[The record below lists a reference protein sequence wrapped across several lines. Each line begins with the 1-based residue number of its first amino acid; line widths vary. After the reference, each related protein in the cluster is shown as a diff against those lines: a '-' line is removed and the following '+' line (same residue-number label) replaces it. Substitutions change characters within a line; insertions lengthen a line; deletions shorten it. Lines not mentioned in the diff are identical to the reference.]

1 MPETLTYK
9 GFNHVDLAEE
19 WGLDEQAVLCIM
31 AQWRPGVDDTGEP
44 YLRPDGTIDTERQ
57 DDDLFDYVKYFWNI
71 SFPRTRSC
79 TCSTCTP
86 PHKIL
91 CDAYYARYPLIIV
104 QASRGS
110 AKSSL
115 LTTLSLTEITTLS
128 NMVDVLGASEK
139 QSQIVI
145 DYMNTANPRTRG
157 CWWDSPRAPVGLR
170 DHKKDLIAEQTLIN
184 GGHLS
189 CLTASP
195 KTVRGRRP
203 TRLRI
208 DELDEA
214 DLALIKSAQG
224 CPQGDPINKVKKNI
238 VMASTH
244 QHLDGTMS
252 FYLKLAAEQNKK
264 VAETGKGIK
273 IPVYKYCY
281 REILVSNGGF
291 LDPVEIEEIK
301 ATMDPETFDL
311 EFENNEPS
319 ATGRIFRDHQVDHLF
334 DKTFL
339 AKSGTEEI
347 YLGDADTPIELR
359 LDEVYKEKEQ
369 VIEHGGVR
377 LIKRRQQILDHLQ
390 HFCGADFANDIDWSI
405 FTRMTINSLSEK
417 EEYFV
422 TGWYRTARRDTITEI
437 VHEYNDFT
445 NFHPNSTGA
454 HDETGNKMVNDEI
467 DCDSEPFT
475 FSRVSKKEILSL
487 MIKMIQDKK
496 IRGPYIDYA
505 YKEFKYL
512 TQDHINGKKH
522 LPDTVASLALACY
535 AASQVEHGGFSCE
548 TVTG

>member
-1 MPETLTYK
+1 MLQEKLTYK
-9 GFNHVDLAEE
+9 GHNHEDLAVE
-19 WGLDEQAVLCIM
+19 WGLDPSAVLCIM
-31 AQWRPGVDDTGEP
+31 AQWKPGLDDDGNP
-44 YLRPDGTIDTERQ
+44 YLRPDGTVDDERQ
-57 DDDLFDYVKYFWNI
+57 DDELWDYCKYFWNI
-71 SFPRTRSC
+71 TFPRQKSC

-104 QASRGS
+104 QASRGA

-115 LTTLSLTEITTLS
+115 LTTLSLTEVVTLG

-145 DYMNTANPRTRG
+145 SYMNTENPRTAG
-157 CWWDSPRAPVGLR
+157 SWWDCPRAPVGLR
-170 DHKKDLIAEQTLIN
+170 DPKKDLVAEQTLTN
-184 GGHLS
+184 GGHIS

-214 DLALIKSAQG
+214 DLKLIKSAQG
-224 CPQGDPINKVKKNI
+224 CPQGDPINKIKKNT

-244 QHLDGTMS
+244 QHIDGPMT
-252 FYLKLAAEQNKK
+252 FYLALAKEQNKQ
-264 VAETGKGIK
+264 VAKDGKGIK

-281 REILVSNGGF
+281 REILTSNGGF

-301 ATMDPETFDL
+301 ATMDPDTFAL

-319 ATGRIFRDHQVDHLF
+319 STGRIFRDHQVDFLF
-334 DKTFL
+334 DKTFQ
-339 AKSGTEEI
+339 AEPGEELLYEGI
-347 YLGDADTPIELR
+347 QDTPIELD
-359 LDEVYKEKEQ
+359 LDKIYPEEQ
-369 VIEHGGVR
+369 EITHSGVR
-377 LIKRRQQILDHLQ
+377 EIKRRQSTRSHLG
-390 HFCGADFANDIDWSI
+390 HFCGADFANDIDWSV
-405 FTRMTINSLSEK
+405 FTRLTTNTLDEK
-417 EEYFV
+417 EKYFV

-437 VHEYNDFT
+437 VHEWNDFV
-445 NFHPNSTGA
+445 NFHDNSMGA

-475 FSRVSKKEILSL
+475 FSRISKKEILSL
-487 MIKMIQDKK
+487 MVKMIQDKK

-505 YKEFKYL
+505 YKEFKYF

-522 LPDTVASLALACY
+522 LPDSVASLALACY

-548 TVTG
+548 TVQG